1 MEFKHGK
8 CVGKVNCSHR
18 PVVYGWLAAVA
29 LSLLLPAWAQAQAV
43 LPAGESANGY
53 SADANTFG
61 DSATSAPAQL
71 NPEKMGDS
79 LAASGRYLAAAKAYA
94 QIAHPSAVVWNKM
107 GIAYQMMF
115 NLKEATRCYK
125 ESLRIDPRNSMVINN
140 IATVDDS
147 LKQYRAAER
156 LYRKAFKIDPSSALI
171 LKNLGTNLVAQHKN
185 RQGWRV
191 YQQALALD
199 PHIFENQENPR
210 VENPA
215 SLRERGAMNYY
226 MALGCAREGLTEC
239 ALQYLRLALN
249 EGFVTARKVANEPE
263 FAGLRKNPAFQQL
276 LAEQKTQ
283 KAH

>member
-107 GIAYQMMF
+107 GIAYQMVYD
-115 NLKEATRCYK
+115 LKDAVRCYK
-125 ESLRIDPRNSMVINN
+125 ESLKLRPGNAWVLNN
-140 IATVDDS
+140 LGTVQDLQEDF
-147 LKQYRAAER
+147 QAAER
-156 LYRKAFKIDPSSALI
+156 DYRKS
-171 LKNLGTNLVAQHKN
+171 LKLEPNNAHVLRNLGTNLLMQREYDKSAE
-185 RQGWRV
+185 V
-191 YQQALALD
+191 YQEALAIDPHILD
-199 PHIFENQENPR
+199 PHYNLQVLVPGGAQAPGEANYIKARSCARAGLADCALTYLEQALDEGSATPKR
-210 VENPA
+210 VAEDADFA
-215 SLRERGAMNYY
+215 SLRGTP
-226 MALGCAREGLTEC
+226 ALD
-239 ALQYLRLALN
+239 
-249 EGFVTARKVANEPE
+249 K
-263 FAGLRKNPAFQQL
+263 L
-276 LAEQKTQ
+276 LARQQ
-283 KAH
+283 

>member
-1 MEFKHGK
+1 MSGPRT
-8 CVGKVNCSHR
+8 SS
-18 PVVYGWLAAVA
+18 WLSAVA
-29 LSLLLPAWAQAQAV
+29 LLALLPAARGALQI
-43 LPAGESANGY
+43 PAS
-53 SADANTFG
+53 SPPTQP
-61 DSATSAPAQL
+61 ATPSPAQVA
-71 NPEKMGDS
+71 PPTQEEIGDA
-79 LAASGRYLAAAKAYA
+79 LAAHQHYQQAIAAYQK
-94 QIAHPSAVVWNKM
+94 IPDKSAAVWNKM

-276 LAEQKTQ
+276 LAEQKAQ